1 MTGKEVDQVTL
12 QPFHG
17 FTIADPQWSPGQR
30 QQHCEDVLHGQFMAL
45 ADLLHEHGL
54 RTLPRRWELY
64 TTSFRQHPRHASP
77 DHPST
82 AYLLIDRPPR
92 GGGIYVSL
100 DGSSHQLV
108 VALQLAP
115 RLRDAM
121 RTVLARD
128 DGSIARLLDGCD
140 EIRYRGAH
148 RTPTAVP
155 WYTHYL
161 GLRRAGP
168 LLAGYALDVA
178 DPRIADASVADWICT
193 HFATLLRLHDHII
206 QHVVTPMAR
215 VSEVSI
221 PYEVTPDLS
230 TISARIH
237 ASGVIV
243 PESFIAQFHLS
254 LQQRPFVLLSGPP
267 GVGKSL
273 LARRYADALY
283 GISNGHDNAAFLRVA
298 VQPDW
303 HHARDLLGY
312 YNALADVFQATPL
325 TRLLHR
331 ALQHPSQP
339 FVVCLDEL
347 NLARPEYY
355 LAPIFSALESADRT
369 IDLGAPSTHVRLS
382 DGDVLPNPLPL
393 PSNVRWVGTINHD
406 ETSHELT
413 LRALDRMHV
422 IDMPAVDLI
431 AWRARFP
438 HPIAE
443 SQWQVVVRLQALLTD
458 IGRPLGYRALNDL
471 WHLVASAST
480 TAQADALFDD
490 QLRQRLTARLRGI
503 RTAHLWG
510 QIIEVVAHLPLTHER
525 LQRLRKEQVRP

>member
-1 MTGKEVDQVTL
+1 VTGEEVDWVML
-12 QPFHG
+12 QPFRG
-17 FTIADPQWSPGQR
+17 FTLADPEWSPAQR
-30 QQHCEDVLHGQFMAL
+30 QQHYEDVLHAQFVAL
-45 ADLLHEHGL
+45 AGLLHEHGL

-64 TTSFRQHPRHASP
+64 TPSFRQHPRQASA

-100 DGSSHQLV
+100 DGTSQQLV

-128 DGSIARLLDGCD
+128 DGSIAHLLDGCD

-148 RTPTAVP
+148 RIPTALP

-168 LLAGYALDVA
+168 LLAGYACNFT
-178 DPRIADASVADWICT
+178 DPRIGDAQVADWICT
-193 HFATLLRLHDHII
+193 HFTTLLRLHDHII

-215 VSEVSI
+215 IREPHT
-221 PYEVTPDLS
+221 PYEVTPDLP
-230 TISARIH
+230 TIKTRIH

-243 PESFIAQFHLS
+243 PESFIAQFHWS

-283 GISNGHDNAAFLRVA
+283 GITDGQDNPAFLRVA

-325 TRLLHR
+325 TRLLHQ

-369 IDLGAPSTHVRLS
+369 VDLGAPGNQVRLS

-393 PSNVRWVGTINHD
+393 PTNVRWIGTINHD

-413 LRALDRMHV
+413 MRALDRMHV
-422 IDMPAVDLI
+422 IDMPDVDLL

-438 HPIAE
+438 HVIAE
-443 SQWQVVVRLQALLTD
+443 SQWQVVVRLQPLLND
-458 IGRPLGYRALNDL
+458 IGRPFGYRALNDL
-471 WHLVASAST
+471 WHLVASAPT
-480 TAQADALFDD
+480 PAQAEHLFDD
-490 QLRQRLTARLRGI
+490 QLRQRLAARLRGI
-503 RTAHLWG
+503 RTPQLWG
-510 QIIEVVAHLPLTHER
+510 HLIEVVAHLPLTHAR
-525 LQRLRKEQVRP
+525 LQRLRKEQVRA